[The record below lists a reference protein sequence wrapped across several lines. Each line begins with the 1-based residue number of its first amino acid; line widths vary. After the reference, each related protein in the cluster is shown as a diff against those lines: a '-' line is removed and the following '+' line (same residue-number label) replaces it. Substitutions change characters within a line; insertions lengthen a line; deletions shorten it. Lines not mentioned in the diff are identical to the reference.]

1 MEDIQIRTFP
11 WSGEVTQVSGLMQKL
26 LEISK
31 EIKSFLRSK
40 LYLRFADDPKGNKKS
55 FCYNSKS
62 KRLKT
67 GNVVFFLNG
76 ANDLAMETD
85 EVWHPEPVLPQ
96 AYHQG
101 FTSRFSVLRIDGGEP
116 ETGEDQ
122 VRDYMENLTHKHSWD
137 QQSCIQA
144 VEGAVWFHCNT
155 ALLALKYGGD
165 RSLHNH
171 QSIFQWLLKNSP
183 KGNC

>member
-40 LYLRFADDPKGNKKS
+40 LYLRFASDPKSNKKS

-62 KRLKT
+62 RRLKR
-67 GNVVFFLNG
+67 GNVVLSLNG

-85 EVWHPEPVLPQ
+85 EAGAPRGTVAP
-96 AYHQG
+96 G
-101 FTSRFSVLRIDGGEP
+101 ISSRSHRSLCLEFMEENQKRVRIKSGI
-116 ETGEDQ
+116 TW
-122 VRDYMENLTHKHSWD
+122 ENLTHKHSWD
-137 QQSCIQA
+137 QQSCVQA
-144 VEGAVWFHCNT
+144 VKGAVWLHCKT
-155 ALLALKYGGD
+155 VLLSLKDSGD
-165 RSLHNH
+165 WCVHNH
-171 QSIFQWLLKNSP
+171 WSIFQRLLNKSP
-183 KGNC
+183 KGSC